1 MGDGNIEMFKD
12 KWFQCGNNLENK
24 NCCSWMINEGDNNNS
39 PSSSSIGES
48 SSTIS
53 SLNCN
58 SSLETMDDASSDG
71 VLSDLSTL
79 MAQLPIKKGLSEYYD
94 GKSESFTC
102 LGRVTS
108 LEDLPKKE
116 NRCNRK
122 MKKSLYKSYTLPKPI
137 MFKKASRISFLPSCY
152 TSKRPSSSISRSRP
166 PLIPVQRT

>member
-24 NCCSWMINEGDNNNS
+24 NCSSWMINEGDNNS

-53 SLNCN
+53 ILNCN

-71 VLSDLSTL
+71 ALSDLSTL

-137 MFKKASRISFLPSCY
+137 MFKKASRSSFLSSCY
-152 TSKRPSSSISRSRP
+152 TSKRPSSSISRSSRP